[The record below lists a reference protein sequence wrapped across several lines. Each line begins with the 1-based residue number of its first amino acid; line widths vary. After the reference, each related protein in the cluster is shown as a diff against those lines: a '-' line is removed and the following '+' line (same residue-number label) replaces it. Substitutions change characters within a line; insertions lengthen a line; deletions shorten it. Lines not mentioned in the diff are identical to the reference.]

1 MIFYPLKKIGL
12 ISASR
17 CVYKKVAFFL
27 LEDFQPLQF
36 IVMTEKRLKQ
46 HMDTK
51 FQASRHTYT
60 NLLLTIRKQRM
71 VAQAISALKTKNMQA
86 IIQDVMAVMPSV
98 FGEILVMELKM
109 LVSTRKSVTRSA
121 IRPGTTSGGM
131 RKLTHDTTTK
141 SPLGKQQIYKYLEIR

>member
-1 MIFYPLKKIGL
+1 MIFYSFLRNGL

-17 CVYKKVAFFL
+17 CVYKKVAFFSHGRFL
-27 LEDFQPLQF
+27 AFTVYLDDRKKTITTYGHKILG
-36 IVMTEKRLKQ
+36 IK
-46 HMDTK
+46 
-51 FQASRHTYT
+51 TYT
-60 NLLLTIRKQRM
+60 NILLTMRKQRM

-86 IIQDVMAVMPSV
+86 IIQEVMAVIPSV
-98 FGEILVMELKM
+98 LGEILVMELKM